1 MNSNVITP
9 AQVEQ
14 KLVQLSREYDEA
26 HEQLEIAEM
35 TYADAKSAY
44 EITIAR
50 SRMAIGQRAL
60 DAGRKVT
67 VQEKEDEALIACADV
82 YTAHNMAEALVRAAR
97 ANANRLRTQI
107 DIARSVG
114 TAVRAGLDL

>member
-26 HEQLEIAEM
+26 HAQLENAEM
-35 TYADAKSAY
+35 QYADAKSMY
-44 EITIAR
+44 EIDIAR
-50 SRMAIGQRAL
+50 ARMAIGQRAL
-60 DAGRKVT
+60 EAGRKVT
-67 VQEKEDEALIACADV
+67 VQEKEDEALIQCAYV
-82 YTAHNMAEALVRAAR
+82 YTAHNTAEALVRAAR
-97 ANANRLRTQI
+97 ANATRLRTQI

-114 TAVRAGLDL
+114 TAVRAALDL